1 MKFAKT
7 PFKLRWLVLFLVLVG
22 VNYALLTWKP
32 WRSNESSNSSASSSK
47 KELATSFEAQFI
59 GQVMLPSAYLEDPY
73 GIVTAPDGSVFIADA
88 GEQNRILKISAS
100 GDVQVLLGGREGFEN
115 SELAQNPSDPN
126 AKIINKGSLHTP
138 SGLALDHAGN
148 LYIADTGN
156 HAIRKLSKDGQLSTL
171 AGTGQAGQRDGLAA
185 QAQFNGPT
193 GVAVDERGNVYVSD
207 TYNDQI
213 RKIDTQGRVTTLA
226 GTGQHGWQDG
236 VATQAQFDTPT
247 GIAVTAQG
255 VVWVAD
261 TRNHALRKIEHGSV
275 TTFMKTNPEDKEAWL
290 RKPIGLSL
298 THDGHLYISE
308 NQAGRI
314 LHIAPDGRMRG
325 ITGIDVNFKAGDAS
339 ALRLQTPVALS
350 LSADGSLWAVDGRA
364 RQVSRFYASSN
375 GTGTTPQLNLA
386 QLPQIQK
393 PALPAVGQFPWPL
406 APQQQTHEV
415 VGTMGEVRGD
425 YQGESRHH
433 FHAGLDIQGA
443 LGETVKI
450 VAPEKVSAVLNTF
463 GAESI
468 NEGVRLDEFAYIHM
482 KVGRTAQ
489 GHNLNPSKF
498 IWLTDAQGKLDYVRI
513 RRGTR
518 FAVGEDL
525 GTLNRMYHVHLNYS
539 PAGNMRNALS
549 LGFIGFSDTVAP
561 RLLSVQLTDE
571 QGNTLVAKKIPA
583 KLKAS
588 TTVSTIQIPA
598 QLDKLRLLVEAYDQN
613 QGNVARRRLG
623 LYKVGYQWLSQ
634 DGQLLPGHEQPT
646 WSMVF
651 DQLPPDDESV
661 KVAYAKESGITVHG
675 SAETRFVYEVNNHV
689 SQGQAQVGYLQ
700 RADLLKASSQTTP
713 ANQGFIL
720 RVMVQDFSGNT
731 SHKDLQLEF

>member
-32 WRSNESSNSSASSSK
+32 WRLNDATNSQTSSSK
-47 KELATSFEAQFI
+47 KALATSFDEQFT
-59 GQVMLPSAYLEDPY
+59 GQVVLASNYLEDPY
-73 GIVTAPDGSVFIADA
+73 GIVAAPDGSVFIADA
-88 GEQNRILKISAS
+88 GEQNRILKISAQ
-100 GDVQVLLGGREGFEN
+100 GEVRVLIGGREGFDN
-115 SELAQNPSDPN
+115 SDLNAQTN
-126 AKIINKGSLHTP
+126 NKGSLHTP

-171 AGTGQAGQRDGLAA
+171 AGTGQAGQRDGAAA

-193 GVAVDERGNVYVSD
+193 GVAVDWQGNVYVSD

-213 RKIDTQGRVTTLA
+213 RKIDMQGMVTTLA

-236 VATQAQFDTPT
+236 LATQAQFDTPT
-247 GIAVTAQG
+247 GIAVNAQG

-261 TRNHALRKIEHGSV
+261 TRNHALRKIENGSV
-275 TTFMKTNPEDKEAWL
+275 TTFMRTNPEDKDAWL
-290 RKPIGLSL
+290 RKPMGLSL
-298 THDGHLYISE
+298 THDGHLYVSE
-308 NQAGRI
+308 NQGGRI
-314 LHIAPDGRMRG
+314 LHITPDGRMRG
-325 ITGIDVNFKAGDAS
+325 ITGIDVNFTAGDAT

-350 LSADGSLWAVDGRA
+350 LATDGALWAVDGRS
-364 RQVSRFYASSN
+364 RQVSRFHASSN
-375 GTGTTPQLNLA
+375 ITGTTPQFNLA
-386 QLPQIQK
+386 QAPQLQK

-433 FHAGLDIQGA
+433 FHAGLDMQGA

-450 VAPEKVSAVLNTF
+450 VAAEKVSAVLNTF

-489 GHNLNPSKF
+489 GQNLNPNKF
-498 IWLTDAQGKLDYVRI
+498 IWLTDAKGKLEYVRI

-518 FAVGEDL
+518 FTVGEDL

-539 PAGNMRNALS
+539 PAGKMRNALS

-571 QGNTLVAKKIPA
+571 QGNHLSAKKAQA
-583 KLKAS
+583 KTKAS
-588 TTVSTIQIPA
+588 TKVSAIQIPA
-598 QLDKLRLLVEAYDQN
+598 QLDNLRLLVEAYDQN

-623 LYKVGYQWLSQ
+623 LYKVGYQLLSH
-634 DGQLLPGHEQPT
+634 DGQILPGHEQPT
-646 WSMVF
+646 WNMIF

-675 SAETRFVYEVNNHV
+675 SAETRFVYEVNNQI
-689 SQGQAQVGYLQ
+689 SQGRAQAGWLR
-700 RADLLKASSQTTP
+700 RADLLKAATQVNNTNP
-713 ANQGFIL
+713 ANPSLIL
-720 RVMVQDFSGNT
+720 RVIVQDFSGNST
-731 SHKDLQLEF
+731 QKELQLEF